1 MELQSITKTPKKK
14 RGTQDSIFSKEL
26 EKSLPPKDVLVLG
39 HHLATELGF
48 SDSCD
53 TIGKWM
59 SHHLAEVMGR
69 AEQESN
75 AEKKEEYQQQA
86 VELILKVWK
95 HRTSLNADAY
105 PLARFSG
112 IIDSLSIL
120 SPEANVW
127 ERNRLGKYE
136 SLAADSFSMLVD
148 LYRTLHFIEFVSL
161 KSVKDKKVPPSV
173 LSDEEQKIYDFLV
186 SWAEEELGFRSSDG
200 SSLDKTEVENA
211 ADSVCDFIDGL
222 CEKLVDLKNEL
233 EPTKDKLD

>member
-1 MELQSITKTPKKK
+1 M
-14 RGTQDSIFSKEL
+14 
-26 EKSLPPKDVLVLG
+26 LVLG
-39 HHLATELGF
+39 HHLAAELGF

-53 TIGKWM
+53 TLGKWM
-59 SHHLAEVMGR
+59 SHHLAEVMDR
-69 AEQESN
+69 AERESN
-75 AEKKEEYQQQA
+75 PEKKEEYQKQA

-95 HRTSLNADAY
+95 HRASLKADAY
-105 PLARFSG
+105 PLARFKG

-161 KSVKDKKVPPSV
+161 KSVRDKKVPPSV
-173 LSDEEQKIYDFLV
+173 LSDEEQEVYDFLV

-200 SSLDKTEVENA
+200 SSLEKTEVENA

>member
-1 MELQSITKTPKKK
+1 M
-14 RGTQDSIFSKEL
+14 
-26 EKSLPPKDVLVLG
+26 LVLG

-136 SLAADSFSMLVD
+136 SLAADTFSMLVD
-148 LYRTLHFIEFVSL
+148 LYRTLHFIESVSL
-161 KSVKDKKVPPSV
+161 KSFRNKHVPSTV
-173 LSDEEQKIYDFLV
+173 WSDDEQKIYDFLT
-186 SWAEEELGFRSSDG
+186 SWAEEELNFRSSE
-200 SSLDKTEVENA
+200 SSSADKAEFENA
-211 ADSVCDFIDGL
+211 TDSVCDFIDKL
-222 CEKLVDLKNEL
+222 CGKLSKLKSEISD
-233 EPTKDKLD
+233 KDK

>member
-1 MELQSITKTPKKK
+1 M
-14 RGTQDSIFSKEL
+14 
-26 EKSLPPKDVLVLG
+26 LVLG

-53 TIGKWM
+53 TLGKWM
-59 SHHLAEVMGR
+59 SHHLAEVMDR

-75 AEKKEEYQQQA
+75 SEKKEEYQKKV

-95 HRTSLNADAY
+95 HRTSLKADAY
-105 PLARFSG
+105 PLARFRG

-161 KSVKDKKVPPSV
+161 KSVKDKKIPPSV
-173 LSDEEQKIYDFLV
+173 LSDEEQKIYEFLT
-186 SWAEEELGFRSSDG
+186 SWAEEELNFRSSTD
-200 SSLDKTEVENA
+200 SFTDKEEVEQA
-211 ADSVCDFIDGL
+211 TDSVCEFIDGL
-222 CEKLVDLKNEL
+222 CEKLIDLKNEL
-233 EPTKDKLD
+233 KSATDN